1 MPKSKLDPH
10 ADLIL
15 ELLAKKARNGKILK
29 ILLAKSVDTSLEGVR
44 TWVNANADPKLL
56 KGRGKGRTR
65 NPEHARFSFIPDHR
79 DPMTIPLVLEA
90 ALSLFSGSRSSRL
103 NDRVK
108 TAEALLSSARIKVDP
123 TIPPWQ
129 WILPAKSLAALA
141 DVELMLLAYLLSD
154 RTDPPSRGT
163 TSAYQSWLVDLMRDA
178 AKLRAKINEGLN
190 FRFEEI

>member
-1 MPKSKLDPH
+1 MPKSRLDPH
-10 ADLIL
+10 AELIL
-15 ELLAKKARNGKILK
+15 DLLVKEADNGEILD
-29 ILLAKSVDTSLEGVR
+29 ILLAKSVDTSQEGVR
-44 TWVNANADPKLL
+44 TWINRNADPKLL
-56 KGRGKGRTR
+56 KDRGKGRKR
-65 NPEHARFSFIPDHR
+65 KPKHARFSFIPDHR
-79 DPMTIPLVLEA
+79 DPMDMPAFLEA

-108 TAEALLSSARIKVDP
+108 AAEAFVSSARIKVDP

-141 DVELMLLAYLLSD
+141 DVELLLLAYLLSD
-154 RTDPPSRGT
+154 RTEPPSRGT

-178 AKLRAKINEGLN
+178 AKLRAKINESLN